1 MRRAASPVIRVFAA
15 AALSAAFFAL
25 PTRAADAPPAPA
37 RPAAPTTAPTTAPE
51 ELIDNPQFAHWSKFE
66 IGSSATLSTEILTGG
81 QKVSTV
87 STNKLLEK
95 NGEKVIVEISGTMN
109 IAGQNNELPPQKQD
123 IPAQIAKRTI
133 TQSATE
139 KVDAAGKTFECKVY
153 EMSNDESGQPGA
165 KAKVWLSDEVPGG
178 VVKLEATLPNGSVTG
193 SLTKFE
199 AK

>member
-1 MRRAASPVIRVFAA
+1 MRIKRMTTEQLLTIVGAAIGSPVVVSIAKR
-15 AALSAAFFAL
+15 
-25 PTRAADAPPAPA
+25 
-37 RPAAPTTAPTTAPE
+37 
-51 ELIDNPQFAHWSKFE
+51 
-66 IGSSATLSTEILTGG
+66 ILA
-81 QKVSTV
+81 
-87 STNKLLEK
+87 
-95 NGEKVIVEISGTMN
+95 TMN
-109 IAGQNNELPPQKQD
+109 IAGQNNELSPQKQD